1 MTTELAEDQFTAIKA
16 SQKMSPIKNIIVALD
31 LSPHSK
37 ATAQYASGIAKTFG
51 ASLVLI
57 HVYEPLQTNE
67 FLTEEDIR
75 RLDHEQDV
83 VRQALTDLTKTLQK
97 TYSACTEKFVIG
109 EPAEKVASAARE
121 LDADLIIT
129 ARHHP
134 SFLGK
139 LFGLDLAPKIMH
151 LAPCPVLVY
160 HSRGEG

>member
-1 MTTELAEDQFTAIKA
+1 MWRKTNRRSAPVGSACRSLHEANEMTTELAEDQFTAIKA

-37 ATAQYASGIAKTFG
+37 ATPQYASGIAKTFG

-67 FLTEEDIR
+67 FLSEEDIK

-97 TYSACTEKFVIG
+97 TF
-109 EPAEKVASAARE
+109 R
-121 LDADLIIT
+121 
-129 ARHHP
+129 
-134 SFLGK
+134 
-139 LFGLDLAPKIMH
+139 LAQRNLLLATPPKKSRRR
-151 LAPCPVLVY
+151 PVN
-160 HSRGEG
+160 STPT